1 VDLGSTNGTRVNGVR
16 VKEQLLT
23 DGDEIEVG
31 TSTVV
36 FEAS

>member
-1 VDLGSTNGTRVNGVR
+1 VNGVR
-16 VKEQLLT
+16 VKEQLLN

-31 TSTVV
+31 TSTVR